1 MIAVALLLGSWPRPE
16 RRFLQKTAF
25 HEEVVVRG
33 SIVCMLLCVVIGGFG
48 AIGCAKPG
56 PVRSKAMTVQPGA
69 EGDPANTAAALDEQN
84 KRTGVKYT
92 K

>member
-1 MIAVALLLGSWPRPE
+1 
-16 RRFLQKTAF
+16 
-25 HEEVVVRG
+25 
-33 SIVCMLLCVVIGGFG
+33 MLLCVVIGGFG

>member
-1 MIAVALLLGSWPRPE
+1 MRPGSWLRSE
-16 RRFLQKTAF
+16 RRFLERRFLRKTAF

-33 SIVCMLLCVVIGGFG
+33 SIVCMMLCAVVVGIG
-48 AIGCAKPG
+48 AIGCMKPG

-69 EGDPANTAAALDEQN
+69 EGDPANTAGALDELN